1 LRADPDAGI
10 ALIFCRSFDRKL
22 NSPLRMLENKFRR
35 SFPLTRDKLIQP
47 SGIFPRNDPWHLA
60 SARRTLTRGRQMN
73 SYSIV
78 RIGDDYVVR
87 ADDKNVLKV
96 ASRRRAAQL
105 VTDAAE
111 LLNAQPQPAVEPEL
125 SSTEESEAPA
135 EEAEVS

>member
-1 LRADPDAGI
+1 M
-10 ALIFCRSFDRKL
+10 K
-22 NSPLRMLENKFRR
+22 
-35 SFPLTRDKLIQP
+35 
-47 SGIFPRNDPWHLA
+47 
-60 SARRTLTRGRQMN
+60 

-111 LLNAQPQPAVEPEL
+111 LLNAQPQPVVEPEL
-125 SSTEESEAPA
+125 SSTEESEASA
-135 EEAEVS
+135 